1 MLTTPFFAALGVAA
15 WSKFLAKHNARVSV
29 LYFLTVFLLL
39 WFFLSLTPKVRAQDE
54 QKSVEGFSVTGSGA
68 P

>member
-15 WSKFLAKHNARVSV
+15 WSKFLAKHNARVSA
-29 LYFLTVFLLL
+29 LYFLIVFLLL

>member
-1 MLTTPFFAALGVAA
+1 MLTTPLFAALGVAA

-29 LYFLTVFLLL
+29 LYFVTVFLLL
-39 WFFLSLTPKVRAQDE
+39 WLFLSLTPKVRTQEE
-54 QKSVEGFSVTGSGA
+54 QKKVEGFSVTGSGA

>member
-15 WSKFLAKHNARVSV
+15 WSKLLAKHNTRVSA